1 MHMDNI
7 PWNAT
12 AFQLSC
18 QDNAVRRATAVIFQD
33 GRIIG
38 NIADGVLRSP
48 TKTNQIAYHE
58 KFLKQHLQFAGA
70 ACRVVLVQHARAYED
85 AMSFSV
91 KHAWARWGARNVLA
105 TFDEM
110 PKPATRE
117 HEFTKKG
124 QGLLFAFK
132 QDDAPNIDAG
142 GANHGADSMHRGNCR
157 QWLARYGIL
166 Y

>member
-18 QDNAVRRATAVIFQD
+18 ENNAVRRATAVIFED
-33 GRIIG
+33 GRVIG

-48 TKTNQIAYHE
+48 TKANQIAYHE

-70 ACRVVLVQHARAYED
+70 ACRVVLVQHVRAFED
-85 AMSFSV
+85 AMTISV
-91 KHAWARWGARNVLA
+91 RQAWARWGTRGVLA
-105 TFDEM
+105 TFDEL
-110 PKPATRE
+110 PRRE
-117 HEFTKKG
+117 HEFTRRG
-124 QGLLFAFK
+124 QGLLFEFK
-132 QDDAPNIDAG
+132 RESPLSAASATPERDNVNSLHCPGI
-142 GANHGADSMHRGNCR
+142 RER
-157 QWLARYGIL
+157 LAHYGVF